1 MPLRRTFDTWVNPLY
16 ENPGARA
23 RLSPGLRPL
32 RSVAISLRNLAFGGS
47 VMLGF
52 SMAADALPKMVFV
65 AVMFALAGAVY
76 WQIHQRDRRGIEVKP
91 PLLLGFFL
99 VLFALMS
106 FSRSAAD
113 TTGLNVQYNYVIE
126 ADAAIF
132 GSVPTVWL
140 QEHLYT
146 PGSVTPIDVYA
157 SLIYFS
163 YFAVPALVG
172 VVLWHLNPKAL
183 RVYLVATVLL
193 IGSGTISFALLPT
206 APPWLA
212 AIDGYLPPVSRI
224 APEVMNTIRPGFYY
238 QGYRAVGVNDVAAF
252 PSYHTAQTVLVM
264 LIAWRY
270 APGLRK
276 LGVFYLA
283 SMCFALV
290 YLGEHYVADELA
302 GIGIA
307 AVAWTLA
314 LWITPKAARDR
325 VTERAPEVEAAP
337 IEERRAA

>member
-1 MPLRRTFDTWVNPLY
+1 MRRTFDTWVNPLY

-23 RLSPGLRPL
+23 RMRASMRPL
-32 RSVAISLRNLAFGGS
+32 RSVAISLRNLAFVAV

-52 SMAADALPKMVFV
+52 SIAADALPQLAFV
-65 AVMFALAGAVY
+65 AVMFALAAAVY

-113 TTGLNVQYNYVIE
+113 TSGINVQYTYVID
-126 ADAAIF
+126 ADAAVF
-132 GSVPTVWL
+132 GSVPSVWL
-140 QEHLYT
+140 QDHLHT
-146 PGSVTPIDVYA
+146 PGSISVIDVYA
-157 SLIYFS
+157 SLVYFS

-172 VVLWHLNPKAL
+172 VVLWHLNPRAL
-183 RVYLVATVLL
+183 RVYLIATVLL

-224 APEVMNTIRPGFYY
+224 APEVMNTIRPGFYE
-238 QGYRAVGVNDVAAF
+238 QGYQAVGVNDVAAF

-264 LIAWRY
+264 LVAWRY

-302 GIGIA
+302 GIGVA

-314 LWITPKAARDR
+314 LWITP
-325 VTERAPEVEAAP
+325 RAVRQPLAVGEPVAVVGP
-337 IEERRAA
+337 VDERRAA